1 MSQTEIDNLI
11 ELLARLPGIGPRSAR
26 RLALSMLKKPDS
38 LMRPLA
44 KSLLS
49 TADSIVKCSICGNLD
64 TSSPCNICQDES
76 RDKST
81 IIVVEEVADLWALE
95 RASVHKGLYHVL
107 GGTLSAIDGIS
118 PDDIGISSLVQRA
131 LKEETKEVILAM
143 NATIDG
149 QTTAYYIQDS
159 LKSLDVKI
167 TKLAQGLPVG
177 GEIETLDDGTLFSA
191 FKNRSEL
198 NSNSG

>member
-64 TSSPCNICQDES
+64 TSSPCYICLDES

-81 IIVVEEVADLWALE
+81 II
-95 RASVHKGLYHVL
+95 SITGCSIGLLKMANTYRIAKNIVKHRINNP
-107 GGTLSAIDGIS
+107 TFIF
-118 PDDIGISSLVQRA
+118 DILR
-131 LKEETKEVILAM
+131 L
-143 NATIDG
+143 
-149 QTTAYYIQDS
+149 
-159 LKSLDVKI
+159 
-167 TKLAQGLPVG
+167 
-177 GEIETLDDGTLFSA
+177 
-191 FKNRSEL
+191 
-198 NSNSG
+198 

>member
-44 KSLLS
+44 KSLLD

-64 TSSPCNICQDES
+64 TSSPCNICLNES

-107 GGTLSAIDGIS
+107 GGTLSAIYLLFMAPSLSKVSLSFRS
-118 PDDIGISSLVQRA
+118 PDYFALMILGLTAIAAFSSKGQF
-131 LKEETKEVILAM
+131 LKAMMMVILGLMLA
-143 NATIDG
+143 
-149 QTTAYYIQDS
+149 S
-159 LKSLDVKI
+159 LKH
-167 TKLAQGLPVG
+167 A
-177 GEIETLDDGTLFSA
+177 
-191 FKNRSEL
+191 
-198 NSNSG
+198 

>member
-64 TSSPCNICQDES
+64 TSSPCNICLDES

-81 IIVVEEVADLWALE
+81 IIVVE
-95 RASVHKGLYHVL
+95 
-107 GGTLSAIDGIS
+107 LSLIHI
-118 PDDIGISSLVQRA
+118 
-131 LKEETKEVILAM
+131 
-143 NATIDG
+143 
-149 QTTAYYIQDS
+149 
-159 LKSLDVKI
+159 
-167 TKLAQGLPVG
+167 
-177 GEIETLDDGTLFSA
+177 
-191 FKNRSEL
+191 
-198 NSNSG
+198 